1 MCPAQNTVKIKNG
14 LSLNIGQ
21 ITGYQTL
28 REKILTVIREA
39 ICNGQL
45 KPGEKVVEP
54 ELAKQFGISR
64 TPIREAF
71 RQLES
76 EGYLQVVPRK
86 GVVVAELSQRDV
98 KEYFAIKGVLEGYAA
113 QIASQT
119 LTDKELGRLE
129 ILAEK
134 LQQSAARSDVNGYF
148 KERNEFHEIFLKAAG
163 NHKLYNMIQQLEGK
177 FSRLCLISL
186 KVEGRMVDS
195 ASVYGLIVSAF
206 KEKNSEL
213 AETLVTQSIATCCET
228 LLSR

>member
-1 MCPAQNTVKIKNG
+1 MCSAQNTVKIKNG

-21 ITGYQTL
+21 IKGYQTL

-39 ICNGQL
+39 ICTGQL

-86 GVVVAELSQRDV
+86 GVVVAKLSQRDM

-113 QIASQT
+113 QIASQI
-119 LTDKELGRLE
+119 LTDKELDRLE

-134 LQQSAARSDVNGYF
+134 LLQSAARNDANEHF
-148 KERNEFHEIFLKAAG
+148 RERNEFHEIFLVAAG
-163 NHKLYNMIQQLEGK
+163 NHKLYEMIQQLEAK
-177 FSRLCLISL
+177 FSRLRLLSL
-186 KVEGRMVDS
+186 KVDGRMAVS
-195 ASVYGLIVSAF
+195 ASECGLIVSAF
-206 KEKNSEL
+206 KEKNGRL
-213 AETLVTQSIATCCET
+213 AETLVTQSVATCCET